1 MTKTTGAIYRSE
13 ITEQRKK
20 DLKKLDEVKKTHRK
34 KMVKVCNHPPTWVNE
49 GAKIIDNYE
58 NGIHRT

>member
-1 MTKTTGAIYRSE
+1 MTKTTGAIYRTE
-13 ITEQRKK
+13 KTEQRKK

-49 GAKIIDNYE
+49 GAKIIENYE
-58 NGIHRT
+58 NGKQRD